1 MIRNELAEKL
11 GISGYDVKQ
20 KLVRSGG
27 DVMDWDIKAYNV
39 RLMTKDGE
47 DVVLLA
53 MGVDEISSMIEPATV
68 KPALEVFPQ
77 ISNLESVRWPNG
89 KVDLLIGLNY
99 LEVQPWEVAREGGL
113 SLWESR
119 FGSGYLLG
127 GTHPDIWLGNRK
139 EELVAGALQISRS
152 TNLAT

>member
-1 MIRNELAEKL
+1 M
-11 GISGYDVKQ
+11 KQ

-27 DVMDWDIKAYNV
+27 DVMDWDTKAYNV
-39 RLMTKDGE
+39 PLMTKDGE
-47 DVVLLA
+47 KVVLTA
-53 MGVDEISSMIEPATV
+53 MGVDEISSVIEPANV
-68 KPALEVFPQ
+68 KPALEIFQQ
-77 ISNLESVRWPNG
+77 IPNLDSIKRPNG

-99 LEVQPWEVAREGGL
+99 LEVQPWEVAGEGGL

-139 EELVAGALQISRS
+139 KELVAGALQISRS